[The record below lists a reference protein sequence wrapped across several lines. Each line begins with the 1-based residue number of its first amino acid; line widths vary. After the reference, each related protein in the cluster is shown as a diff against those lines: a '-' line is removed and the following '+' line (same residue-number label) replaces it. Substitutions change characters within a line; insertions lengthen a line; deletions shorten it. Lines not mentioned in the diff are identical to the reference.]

1 MAIAN
6 IVERLLRAVLA
17 IGTNC
22 PLSQERVADELNPIA
37 MTPWR
42 YTFRDARTSKN
53 EVINAESLRPHTVSP
68 IWIEWGKPSIIGDRP
83 RARFGR

>member
-42 YTFRDARTSKN
+42 YTFRDA
-53 EVINAESLRPHTVSP
+53 
-68 IWIEWGKPSIIGDRP
+68 
-83 RARFGR
+83 